1 MASTSSS
8 AGRKVTSSKD
18 LGHVLVTGGC
28 GGLGTQIINLLLERK
43 ACSKLSAMDLRPSSE
58 PINGCEYHFG
68 DLTNEGAMREL
79 FIKIKP
85 TIVIHTASPKFNM
98 ADEILYKVNVDG
110 TKTLLRVASETGVKA
125 FVYTSSA
132 SVISDNSTDLI
143 NADETYPLV
152 TGKAQ
157 PEYYTNTKM
166 QALAEQA
173 VLEYNRP
180 ASNPRFLTCAL
191 RPSGIFG
198 VGDQTLLPPMLAP
211 YYKGQTKFQLGENI
225 NLFDFTESTNVAHA
239 HHLAA
244 AALLTTAEREEQ
256 GQISPLD
263 HEKVD
268 GEAFFIT
275 NDSPMYFW
283 DFTRTAWRNLGDTTA
298 PNQIW
303 TINKDFGLFIATLFE
318 WIFWIFQLGV
328 PNLTRQKVKF
338 SCMTRYYSIEKAK
351 RRLGYRPVVGVTEGL
366 KRGVADC
373 VRRGVIPGSPEE
385 AQRLGS
391 ESKKAQ

>member
-1 MASTSSS
+1 MAASSS
-8 AGRKVTSSKD
+8 NIGRKTTSTKD
-18 LGHVLVTGGC
+18 LGHVLITGGC
-28 GGLGTQIINLLLERK
+28 GGLGTQIINLLLERN
-43 ACSKLSAMDLRPSSE
+43 ACTKLSAMDLRPAAE
-58 PINGCEYHFG
+58 PIKGCEYHFG
-68 DLTNEGAMREL
+68 DLTSESAMREL
-79 FIKIKP
+79 FVKIKP
-85 TIVIHTASPKFNM
+85 SIVIHTASPKFNM
-98 ADEILYKVNVDG
+98 PDEILYKVNVGG

-132 SVISDNSTDLI
+132 SVISDSATDLI

-152 TGKAQ
+152 TGKQQ
-157 PEYYTNTKM
+157 PDYYTNTK
-166 QALAEQA
+166 ALAEKS
-173 VLEYNRP
+173 VIEYNRP

-198 VGDQTLLPPMLAP
+198 VGDQTLLPPLLGA
-211 YYKGQTKFQLGENI
+211 YYKGQTKFQLGDNT

-244 AALLTTAEREEQ
+244 AALLTTHEREEA
-256 GQISPLD
+256 GQIAPLS

-268 GEAFFIT
+268 GESFFIT

-283 DFTRTAWRNLGDTTA
+283 DFTRTAWKEAGDTTV
-298 PNQIW
+298 PSQVW
-303 TINKDFGLFIATLFE
+303 TIPKDFGLFIATLFE
-318 WIFWIFQLGV
+318 YIFWIFQLGV
-328 PNLTRQKVKF
+328 PNLTRQKVKY

-366 KRGVADC
+366 KRGVADAI
-373 VRRGVIPGSPEE
+373 RRGVIPGSPEE
-385 AQRLGS
+385 AQRLAA

>member
-1 MASTSSS
+1 MAAPTSSI
-8 AGRKVTSSKD
+8 GRKTTVTKN

-28 GGLGTQIINLLLERK
+28 GGLGTQIINLLLERG
-43 ACSKLSAMDLRPSSE
+43 ACSKLSAMDLRPAAE
-58 PINGCEYHFG
+58 PISGCEYHFG
-68 DLTNEGAMREL
+68 DLTNESAMREL
-79 FIKIKP
+79 FVKAKP
-85 TIVIHTASPKFNM
+85 DIVIHTASPKFNM
-98 ADEILYKVNVDG
+98 ANEILYKVNVDG
-110 TKTLLRVASETGVKA
+110 TKTLLRVAAETGVKA

-143 NADETYPLV
+143 NADETYPL
-152 TGKAQ
+152 
-157 PEYYTNTKM
+157 
-166 QALAEQA
+166 ALAEQA
-173 VLEYNRP
+173 VLDYNRP
-180 ASNPRFLTCAL
+180 AANPRFLTCAL

-198 VGDQTLLPPMLAP
+198 VNDQTLLPPMLAP
-211 YYKGQTKFQLGENI
+211 YYKGQTKFQLGENT
-225 NLFDFTESTNVAHA
+225 NLFDFTEATNVAHA

-244 AALLTTAEREEQ
+244 AALLTTFEREEQ
-256 GQISPLD
+256 GQISPLS

-283 DFTRTAWRNLGDTTA
+283 DFTRTAWRNLGDTTR

-385 AQRLGS
+385 AQRLAA